1 MSQTQALAVT
11 VQGIEE
17 RLAKLKQSFNET
29 PTEFSALVEQKLG
42 AIQAQEPDFFR
53 DLMPT
58 KADLPLLIAGLGA
71 GSAASV
77 SGFLQANV
85 SQLSSYKPEY
95 VEAIVGYL
103 GYKYFLRK
111 NQYVSAFAG
120 GVVIGAIGRLA
131 EDNGWTIGR
140 LGIHGSRGAPKQS
153 NNNGSKR
160 SMDSMSVPL

>member
-11 VQGIEE
+11 VQEIEE

-29 PTEFSALVEQKLG
+29 PTEFTALVEQKLG

-53 DLMPT
+53 ALMPT

-85 SQLSSYKPEY
+85 SQLAAYKPAY

-103 GYKYFLRK
+103 GYKYFMRK

-140 LGIHGSRGAPKQS
+140 LGIHGSRGAVK
-153 NNNGSKR
+153 NGNGSKNPSR
-160 SMDSMSVPL
+160 ADAMSVPL